1 MIHPGEP
8 LRVCHF
14 VSGDAWGGLEAMVLN
29 LLRAQHADPGYE
41 VSLIAL
47 NDGRLYRE
55 AMAEGIPVHLLPE
68 RELNGWQLL
77 LRLRRVL
84 TSLRPQL
91 LHTHRYKE
99 NFFSYLVA
107 NGLGIRPVVT
117 LHGYGATSLTAAGI
131 KNFVRVS
138 IPLRLGERARTQFVA
153 VSRDMQR
160 LYRPNDREC
169 ITIPNGVPTPAA
181 SPRPREN
188 ADSPV
193 IGWVGRLVPVKSVET
208 LLEALTHIRADH
220 RQPSVL
226 LVGDGPERAALTEH
240 AARLGIRTRVEFTG
254 YVEDLSPYFARMD
267 VFALPSR
274 HEGAPMALLEAMA
287 AGVPVV
293 AAKVGGIPE
302 MIGDSRAA
310 CLVDGHDPVR
320 WARVIEGVLADRAG
334 TDEMVTRAHRLV
346 RERFSVDAMHTRY
359 GEAYQSAITR
369 WAGTWNASAQRAP
382 STSPTYARER
392 STRFDPSLP
401 R

>member
-1 MIHPGEP
+1 MASALSLRRVTAVITLREP

-29 LLRAQHADPGYE
+29 LLRAQHADPAYE

-68 RELNGWQLL
+68 RELNAWQLVF
-77 LRLRRVL
+77 RLRRVL

-99 NFFSYLVA
+99 NLFSYLIA

-117 LHGYGATSLTAAGI
+117 LHGYGASSFTAAGI
-131 KNFVRVS
+131 KNFVRIS
-138 IPLRLGERARTQFVA
+138 LPFRLAERARAQFVA

-160 LYRPNDREC
+160 LYRPKDGDC
-169 ITIPNGVPTPAA
+169 ITIPNGVATPAA
-181 SPRPREN
+181 SPRQRESG
-188 ADSPV
+188 DSRLV
-193 IGWVGRLVPVKSVET
+193 IGWVGRLVPVKSVGT
-208 LLEALTHIRADH
+208 LLEALTHMPAESGE
-220 RQPSVL
+220 PSVL
-226 LVGDGPERAALTEH
+226 LVGDGPERATLSTH
-240 AARLGIRTRVEFTG
+240 AERLGIRARVQFTG
-254 YVEDLSPYFARMD
+254 YVDDLAPFFARMD
-267 VFALPSR
+267 VFALPSL

-310 CLVDGHDPVR
+310 CLVEGHDPVV
-320 WARVIEGVLADRAG
+320 WARALDGILTDRAA
-334 TDEMVTRAHRLV
+334 TDGMVERAHQLV
-346 RERFSVDAMHTRY
+346 SERFSIDAMHTRY
-359 GEAYQSAITR
+359 GELYQAVI
-369 WAGTWNASAQRAP
+369 
-382 STSPTYARER
+382 AR
-392 STRFDPSLP
+392 
-401 R
+401 